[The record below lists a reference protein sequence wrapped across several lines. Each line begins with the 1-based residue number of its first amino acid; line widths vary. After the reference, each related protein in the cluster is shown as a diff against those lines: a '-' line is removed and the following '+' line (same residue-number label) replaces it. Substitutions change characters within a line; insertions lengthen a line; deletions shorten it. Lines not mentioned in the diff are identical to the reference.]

1 MTVTNQ
7 KPQTL
12 SPVYTAVASGPFAPD
27 EYIKET
33 IAKPLF
39 TPQIPGHTVDIIDNN
54 QPVTEDD
61 IVNKV
66 IACCQAVQDPA
77 SEKWCKNLYGTT
89 LTGFDK
95 STPLNMQNLFPI
107 QSGTTAKLPFP
118 STVVMYTPANDIIP
132 VTKQFMAGKTDYDT
146 LFATYAFYARPET
159 LGFYFVNTTSFDL
172 FKDWLRPQVQT
183 MAKNYPALT
192 NQLMQDFDKDVSL
205 NDLTESLKLRNDDNE
220 NNNEYSFARVII
232 EKLMEYTQ
240 SASPSEFGVMP
251 FHLGELY
258 CPKSIVFI
266 NLEKHA
272 HASAKK
278 IADEWQLI
286 NTSTSMKIQMISNN
300 KLNKLTTAARNLKHI
315 QAAAATALSNQNA
328 SNTRHANI
336 RFRATEP
343 NIVDITR
350 YLTKISSKM
359 AQVSRSEN
367 SYKAIKMSFNKPN
380 RRDPDDFNK
389 QGKTVSTKYRP
400 DIHVYLD
407 TSGSISETNYKDAI
421 QACIKIAKKLNINLY
436 FNSFSHILSQC
447 TKLNTRDK
455 SAGAIYR
462 QFQKVPKVS
471 GGTDYAQI
479 WEYINKNPKRKREL
493 SLIIT
498 DFEYLAPNR
507 FIPHP
512 KNLYYLPCS
521 RCNWSNIQA
530 YAKDFCQSMAHIDPS
545 FRRHILM

>member
-12 SPVYTAVASGPFAPD
+12 SPIYTAVASGPFAPD

-39 TPQIPGHTVDIIDNN
+39 TPLLQGHTASIVDNN

-61 IVNKV
+61 IVNKI
-66 IACCQAVQDPA
+66 IACCQDVQDPA
-77 SEKWCKNLYGTT
+77 SEKWCKNLYGAT
-89 LTGFDK
+89 LTDFDK
-95 STPLNMQNLFPI
+95 STQLNMQNLFSI
-107 QSGTTAKLPFP
+107 QSGTAAKLPFP

-132 VTKQFMAGKTDYDT
+132 TTKQFMAGKADYNT
-146 LFATYAFYARPET
+146 LFASYAFYARPEI
-159 LGFYFVNTTSFDL
+159 LGFYFVNATAFDL
-172 FKDWLRPQVQT
+172 FKDWLRPQTQAMSGT
-183 MAKNYPALT
+183 YPAIT
-192 NQLMQDFDKDVSL
+192 NQLMQEFDQNISL
-205 NDLTESLKLRNDDNE
+205 NDLTESLKLRNDDND
-220 NNNEYSFARVII
+220 NNGDYSFARVII
-232 EKLMEYTQ
+232 EKLMEYTKT
-240 SASPSEFGVMP
+240 ASSSEFGVMP

-278 IADEWQLI
+278 IADEWQII

-300 KLNKLTTAARNLKHI
+300 KLNKLTAAARNLKHI
-315 QAAAATALSNQNA
+315 QAAAANALSNQGA
-328 SNTRHANI
+328 QSGRHANI
-336 RFRATEP
+336 RFRTTEP

-359 AQVSRSEN
+359 TQVSRSEN

-389 QGKTVSTKYRP
+389 QGKTVSTRYRP

-407 TSGSISETNYKDAI
+407 TSGSISEENYKDAI

-447 TKLNTRDK
+447 TKLNTKDK
-455 SAGAIYR
+455 TTGAIYR

-521 RCNWSNIQA
+521 RCNWNSILH
-530 YAKDFCQSMAHIDPS
+530 YAKDFCQSMAHIDPA